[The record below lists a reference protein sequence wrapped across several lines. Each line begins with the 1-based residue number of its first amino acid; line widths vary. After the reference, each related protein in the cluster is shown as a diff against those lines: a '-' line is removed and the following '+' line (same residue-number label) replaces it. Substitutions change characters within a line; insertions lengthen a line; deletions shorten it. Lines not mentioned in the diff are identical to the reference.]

1 MTTGPDARSAG
12 APAPHAP
19 ATDADLARLY
29 PATDEEMMPLSDTG
43 RAEMWRLWTTL
54 DAAFATD
61 PDVYV
66 SSDLFIYYR
75 EGDPSARVAP
85 DVFVVRGVPKL
96 PRRRVYFLW
105 REGVVPCFALEIA
118 SVDTWR
124 RDLVEKRTLY
134 ASLGVSEYVRY
145 DPEGVGMPEPLVGER
160 LVGGRYRPM
169 AVDAEGALLSDALGL
184 RLHLVAGLLEVFDRQ
199 TGAHLLDPA
208 RALDAQAAALRAEAA
223 ARRAAEAEVARLRAL
238 LEGRPPAT

>member
-12 APAPHAP
+12 APALHAS
-19 ATDADLARLY
+19 ATDAELVRLY
-29 PATDEEMMPLSDTG
+29 PETDEEMMPLSDTG

-61 PDVYV
+61 PEVYV

-96 PRRRVYFLW
+96 PPRRVYLLW

-124 RDLVEKRTLY
+124 PDLREKRVLY

-145 DPEGVGMPEPLVGER
+145 DPEGVGMPVPVIGER
-160 LVGGRYRPM
+160 LVEGRYRPM
-169 AVDAEGALLSDALGL
+169 AVDAEGAVLSDALGL
-184 RLHLVAGLLEVFDRQ
+184 RLQLVAGQLEVFDRR
-199 TGAHLLDPA
+199 TGAQLLDPT
-208 RALDAQAAALRAEAA
+208 RALEAETA